1 MNNKTITSILLLS
14 ALSSSSAIA
23 KSCIDVAKS
32 VQRSNEMMPDSAYL
46 QQLNEYCEEGV
57 MVREAGGD
65 MQNFKQ
71 NISGQ
76 ARAFV
81 EQLGLDADDKGMGA
95 KYVATLIE
103 AGVLGYK
110 HGEESQ

>member
-1 MNNKTITSILLLS
+1 MGP
-14 ALSSSSAIA
+14 
-23 KSCIDVAKS
+23 VY

-76 ARAFV
+76 A
-81 EQLGLDADDKGMGA
+81 K
-95 KYVATLIE
+95 
-103 AGVLGYK
+103 
-110 HGEESQ
+110 